1 LRYDGGGM
9 PSANILL
16 IEKIYEG
23 IVSRDFGIIPK
34 YFHPDVE
41 VRQSTDLPWGG
52 HFTGQQGV
60 VTFFSGVLANVDSVV
75 VTERLI
81 DAGDH
86 VIQVGFTR
94 GTARQTGK
102 PFDVPEVHM
111 WHIVDGK
118 VKGFYAY
125 IDHPAMLAAIR

>member
-1 LRYDGGGM
+1 M
-9 PSANILL
+9 
-16 IEKIYEG
+16 
-23 IVSRDFGIIPK
+23 
-34 YFHPDVE
+34 
-41 VRQSTDLPWGG
+41 
-52 HFTGQQGV
+52 
-60 VTFFSGVLANVDSVV
+60 VTFFSGVLANVDSGV

-86 VIQVGFTR
+86 VIEFGLTR

-102 PFDVPEVHM
+102 TFDVPEVHM

-125 IDHPAMLAAIR
+125 IDHPTMMAAIR